1 MRQTGSGEVPDYAF
15 YTCIPQQ
22 VRFTWSGDFIPG
34 QVGIT
39 WSEMDLWKFTDIC
52 GTVLVFLHL
61 AFNFKEADLGYFVYK
76 LQ

>member
-22 VRFTWSGDFIPG
+22 VKPDL
-34 QVGIT
+34 GILYLGRLELPDQKWT
-39 WSEMDLWKFTDIC
+39 FTDIC
-52 GTVLVFLHL
+52 STVLVFLHL